1 MSSASRILGNAFV
14 RPSSAKVPRRRDLWL
29 FGHEEG
35 AFAGNSKFLYL
46 WLLTHRPDVKPL
58 WITHR
63 RDTESQLRALGLPV
77 VRRGTWRG
85 TQAALRAGV
94 YCYCFGPWEVSVALG
109 GGAFHVNLWHGV
121 GLKAVQYG
129 DPRSA
134 VSRATRPGLGWAART
149 RELAGRID
157 PDLLIATSP
166 FTSAHFADQ
175 FRLPVQRC
183 PPCGYSRLDV
193 GLDPKLRELVDKIDG
208 AAVEQLRRGNPAEIY
223 VYAPTYRDTA
233 RDFLTKAIP
242 DLARLDAALER
253 RNALLYLKLHHR
265 TAVPIGWGGNRVK
278 LWPAS
283 TDLYSAFPLTASLI
297 TDYSSLHYDWILR
310 SDRGAILYTFDQEEY
325 ERADRS
331 LLYPFDENVAGWRA
345 RSFEELLELIQSGR
359 ALDPNP
365 HVARVREKFWGT
377 EAGPASPRITAAIED
392 GLRTRP

>member
-1 MSSASRILGNAFV
+1 MSSAAGILGNAFI
-14 RPSSAKVPRRRDLWL
+14 RPLSARIPRRPDLWL

-46 WLLTHRPDVKPL
+46 WLLAHRPDIEPL

-63 RDTESQLRALGLPV
+63 RETEALLSRLGLPV
-77 VRRGTWRG
+77 VRRGAARG
-85 TQAALRAGV
+85 IEAATRAGV

-134 VSRATRPGLGWAART
+134 ASRATDPGLSWATRM

-157 PDLLIATSP
+157 PDLMIATSP

-175 FRLPVQRC
+175 FRLPLERC

-193 GLDPKLRELVDKIDG
+193 GLDPELRALVHKIDG
-208 AAVEQLRRGNPAEIY
+208 AAVEQLRDGNPAEIY

-233 RDFLTKAIP
+233 RDFLTEAIR

-253 RNALLYLKLHHR
+253 RGAILYLKLHHR
-265 TAVPIGWGGNRVK
+265 TGVPRGWGGSRVR
-278 LWPAS
+278 LWPANI
-283 TDLYSAFPLTASLI
+283 DLYSAFPLIDSLI
-297 TDYSSLHYDWILR
+297 TDYSSLHYDWIFH
-310 SDRGAILYTFDQEEY
+310 SDRGAILYTFDQHEY
-325 ERADRS
+325 ERDDRS

-345 RSFEELLELIQSGR
+345 RSFDELLELIESGR
-359 ALDPNP
+359 ALDSDPDAP
-365 HVARVREKFWGT
+365 RVREKFWGT
-377 EAGPASPRITAAIED
+377 AKGPASPRIVAAIEKR
-392 GLRTRP
+392 LSAQ